1 MERVA
6 SNIHTLLGV
15 RWKAGEKSLCS
26 MGSPVWCSVITW
38 RDGIREAREEEDG
51 EGRLGR
57 KRMYI

>member
-6 SNIHTLLGV
+6 SNIYKLLGV

-26 MGSPVWCSVITW
+26 TGSPVWCSVITW

>member
-1 MERVA
+1 MQ
-6 SNIHTLLGV
+6 
-15 RWKAGEKSLCS
+15 
-26 MGSPVWCSVITW
+26 CSVITW